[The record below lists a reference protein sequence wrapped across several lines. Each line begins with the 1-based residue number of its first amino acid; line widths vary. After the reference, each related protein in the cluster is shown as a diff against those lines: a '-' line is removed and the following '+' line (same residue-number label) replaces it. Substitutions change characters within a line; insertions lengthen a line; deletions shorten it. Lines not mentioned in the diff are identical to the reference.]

1 MNHETAELG
10 LDPASTAL
18 VLIDLQNSI
27 LALQTAPHAA
37 AEVVRTAAVLARRC
51 RELSIPVVLVT
62 VGFRSDGKDRLAV
75 PTDTVWRAPANVIG
89 NPAELAEELGAQ
101 EGDLR
106 VVKHQW
112 GAFYGTDLDLQLRR
126 RGIDTILLGGI
137 ATNFGVESTARD
149 AWERAYKVVFME
161 DVMTSVTA
169 EAHQFSVSTVFPR
182 LGRVRSSGQVL
193 QALG

>member
-1 MNHETAELG
+1 MTNELAELG
-10 LDPASTAL
+10 LNLSTTAL

-27 LALQTAPHAA
+27 LSMQTAPYLPG
-37 AEVVRTAAVLARRC
+37 EVVERAGALARRC
-51 RELSIPVVLVT
+51 REIGVPVVLVT
-62 VGFRSDGKDRLAV
+62 IGFRADGKDRLSV
-75 PTDTVWRAPANVIG
+75 PTDVVWRPAVTVA
-89 NPAELAEELGAQ
+89 NPTELAEALNAHD
-101 EGDLR
+101 GDLR

-126 RGIDTILLGGI
+126 RGVDTILLGGI

-149 AWERAYKVVFME
+149 AWERAYRVVFVE

-182 LGRVRSSGQVL
+182 LGRVRTYQQVIA
-193 QALG
+193 ALG